1 MARPR
6 LPNRGRT
13 DARLDPIRWRRPGRG
28 ALLRVAA
35 IAALLVTAALIAW
48 SGPETCESTPTLAG
62 GASTARRSSASAGR
76 TAGPLDGTTPRAAG
90 QAQVVDPVGSGGRT
104 EGAAGGN
111 GRATVPAG
119 SVGVPVRLAE
129 PTALALIRP
138 GDRVDLLRVDD
149 DSHNPS
155 RVAAAAL
162 VLGVTGVEDL
172 TPGGLL
178 VALTPAEAASAVADP
193 GRGFAVLIRP

>member
-35 IAALLVTAALIAW
+35 IAALLVMAALIAW

-62 GASTARRSSASAGR
+62 GASTARSSWASTGR
-76 TAGPLDGTTPRAAG
+76 TAGPLDGATPRAAG
-90 QAQVVDPVGSGGRT
+90 QAQVDPAGSGGRT

-119 SVGVPVRLAE
+119 TVGVPVRLAE

-138 GDRVDLLRVDD
+138 GDRVDLLRVGD

-172 TPGGLL
+172 TTGGLL

-193 GRGFAVLIRP
+193 GGGFAVLIRP

>member
-48 SGPETCESTPTLAG
+48 SGPEACEPTPTLAL
-62 GASTARRSSASAGR
+62 GASTARSSSASAGR
-76 TAGPLDGTTPRAAG
+76 TAGPLDGATPRAAG
-90 QAQVVDPVGSGGRT
+90 QAPSDPVESLGRT

-129 PTALALIRP
+129 PTALALIHP
-138 GDRVDLLRVDD
+138 GDRVDLLRVGD
-149 DSHNPS
+149 DSHDPS

-162 VLGVTGVEDL
+162 VLGVTGVDDL
-172 TPGGLL
+172 TTGGLL